1 MNTSWERHLER
12 VQHALTDPAPV
23 EQEQL
28 LIPHDPEGHGMRA
41 MTPAPGVIPRQAA
54 ALIVL
59 YPEGDNLWLP
69 LTVRNH
75 TLPQHAG
82 EVSLPGGAADPDD
95 DTPVA
100 TALRET
106 HEELGIPSDSI
117 TILGLLTP
125 VYIAASNFSLTPVV
139 GYMPTVPVLFPCSHE
154 VAEVFSVSLTT
165 LCNPATVVVEEWT
178 MNNIHMQVPFFALH
192 GHKVWGATA
201 LVLSELIARLT
212 RTT

>member
-1 MNTSWERHLER
+1 MKTWERQRER
-12 VQHALTDPAPV
+12 VQQALADPAPV

-28 LIPHDPEGHGMRA
+28 LIPHDAEGHSVRA
-41 MTPAPGVIPRQAA
+41 MSPAPGIIPRQAA
-54 ALIVL
+54 VLIVL
-59 YPEGDNLWLP
+59 YPEGDDLWLP

-82 EVSLPGGAADPDD
+82 EVSLPGGAADLED

-106 HEELGIPSDSI
+106 YEELGIPADSI

-139 GYMPTVPVLFPCSHE
+139 GFMPTVPVLFPCSHE

-165 LCNPATVVVEEWT
+165 LCNPATVVVEKWVLGGT
-178 MNNIHMQVPFFALH
+178 PMQVPFFALH

-201 LVLSELIARLT
+201 LVVSELIARLN